1 MFGDAYG
8 DRAFS
13 LCRFAG
19 LKFPDMSKPET
30 LQKRYVGKLSKR
42 ALGLMVTLSIYLPIS
57 C

>member
-1 MFGDAYG
+1 MLGDAYD
-8 DRAFS
+8 DRAIS

-42 ALGLMVTLSIYLPIS
+42 ALGLMVSELS
-57 C
+57 